1 MVALVAVVVT
11 GFDVRR
17 ARAPV
22 GDVPALAGRGGEPVM
37 PEVTIQM
44 VEGRTLEQ
52 KRELARRVTDLLV
65 EVCKVDPSAVLVV
78 FHENKREDKAKGGV
92 LFSDR

>member
-1 MVALVAVVVT
+1 MLMLSPLSSLGGRDAP
-11 GFDVRR
+11 GR
-17 ARAPV
+17 AR
-22 GDVPALAGRGGEPVM
+22 PAAAEGEEITM

-52 KRELARRVTDLLV
+52 KRELARRVTDLIV
-65 EVCKVDPSAVLVV
+65 EVCGVDPSAVLVV
-78 FHENKREDKAKGGV
+78 FNENKREDKAKGGV

>member
-1 MVALVAVVVT
+1 
-11 GFDVRR
+11 
-17 ARAPV
+17 
-22 GDVPALAGRGGEPVM
+22 M

-52 KRELARRVTDLLV
+52 KRELARRVTDLIV
-65 EVCKVDPSAVLVV
+65 EVCKVDASAVLVV
-78 FHENKREDKAKGGV
+78 FNENKAEDKAKGGI